1 MKQQKSVLTA
11 IILGGSVGLAAQLA
25 WSQAT
30 PGDRQPGGAPG
41 VQQPGPSIPERIEP
55 KSPPLGQ
62 QKGLEQPGMA
72 GASTEDIRKLEQ
84 ALQAKG
90 YNPGPVDGIMDKQTQ
105 DALREFQKKNNLAV
119 TGNVDKETAAKLGIQ
134 WGTTSRSPG
143 EPAPGSR
150 REESSPDSKS
160 QTGPGST
167 GPAGGG
173 LGSGSQEK
181 SPAR

>member
-11 IILGGSVGLAAQLA
+11 IILGGSVGLAVQLA

-30 PGDRQPGGAPG
+30 PGDRPPGGAPG

-119 TGNVDKETAAKLGIQ
+119 TGNVDKETATKLGIQ
-134 WGTTSRSPG
+134 WGASTERTPRES
-143 EPAPGSR
+143 APGK
-150 REESSPDSKS
+150 ESSPGSKS